1 MISKIEMFG
10 FKGGAGYQLDRHN
23 ERLFERYN
31 LRNEKAKEKKES
43 QNNVDRVTF
52 SEELEKAMGKRR

>member
-1 MISKIEMFG
+1 MISRIEMFG

-31 LRNEKAKEKKES
+31 LRKEQIEKNKQQK
-43 QNNVDRVTF
+43 NDVDRVIF
-52 SEELEKAMGKRR
+52 SEELERAMGKRK